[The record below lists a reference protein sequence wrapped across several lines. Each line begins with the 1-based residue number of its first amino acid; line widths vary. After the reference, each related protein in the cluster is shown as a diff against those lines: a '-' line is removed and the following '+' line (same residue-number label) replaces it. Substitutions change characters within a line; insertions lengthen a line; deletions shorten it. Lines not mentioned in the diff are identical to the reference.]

1 MNTFWRVPYLDENDE
16 LTKMFQQSALVADP
30 GLFAKIKPRHGLV
43 LSQWDNSLQLGKVAA
58 LGIVRSVNV
67 PGYSANILWR
77 EAAITLKPNP
87 SGRVYWRDKPYF
99 KFAKE
104 VSIRYMLDALF
115 AEHFPEIDSIVFE
128 QTPRQSM
135 LSQQTLYHAIPGYV
149 YLIESKYGYK
159 IGKSVNIKSRTNL
172 FSVKLPFPIKLL
184 HYAWFEDYSQAER
197 NFHDQYFDKRL
208 EGEWFALD
216 PEDILEI
223 KSRGKMVPVDG
234 L

>member
-1 MNTFWRVPYLDENDE
+1 MKTFWRVPYYENDA
-16 LTKMFQQSALVADP
+16 LSKMIKLSSLVAEP
-30 GLFAKIKPRHGLV
+30 ELFAKIRPGHGLV
-43 LSQWDNSLQLGKVAA
+43 LSQWDNNLYLGKVAA

-67 PGYSANILWR
+67 PVYSATILWR

-87 SGRVYWRDKPYF
+87 SGRVYWRDKPFF
-99 KFAKE
+99 KFAKD

-128 QTPRQSM
+128 RTLGQSVP
-135 LSQQTLYHAIPGYV
+135 SQQTLYRAVPGYV

-172 FSVKLPFPIKLL
+172 FSVKLPFPIKLI
-184 HYAWFEDYSQAER
+184 HYAWFEDYSRVER
-197 NFHDQYFDKRL
+197 DFHERYFDKRL

-216 PEDILEI
+216 QEDINEI
-223 KSRGKMVPVDG
+223 KSQGQTIPMEG